1 MYYCISYC
9 LMLIYVDDSS
19 LGAMSRPPI
28 GCCPKNPGAIDE
40 SDPQSEPQRNRTR
53 SCAALSTQGALTS
66 AELRS
71 IRVIVPNYMM
81 VMTLVYD
88 SMTHPT
94 GSKTGSPV
102 TQPQVMGMFD
112 YGKMMIIRCKSL
124 KIIPCSPNFFGDPV
138 APRLTPTVWRLRSTS
153 PCAARIPA
161 RNGSNGL
168 GSGNSE
174 NYTENP
180 RKIHGNF

>member
-1 MYYCISYC
+1 
-9 LMLIYVDDSS
+9 MLIYVNDSS
-19 LGAMSRPPI
+19 LGAMSRPQI
-28 GCCPKNPGAIDE
+28 GCCPKNRCHWWIRSPVGALEEQDTI
-40 SDPQSEPQRNRTR
+40 QRL
-53 SCAALSTQGALTS
+53 ALSAQGGVAS

-88 SMTHPT
+88 PMTLLDPT

-102 TQPQVMGMFD
+102 TQPQVMGIIF

-174 NYTENP
+174 KNTKNP
-180 RKIHGNF
+180 RKIHGNFW